1 MKQWFLGL
9 SKAGKIATL
18 SVASIFGIG
27 TVGAVASPSST
38 TTSSS
43 PQQATVKQVQKPAAP
58 TTTTKQVIEQAAIP
72 YETTTVNDP
81 TLDQGTTAV
90 GAEGING
97 TREVTYEVTYQ
108 GGKEISRTEVKNTI
122 TQQPITKV
130 IKNGTKAPAPSCQN
144 GTYIN
149 SAGNT
154 ICRPNETNTT
164 PAEASAN
171 VAMGLIV
178 LAKVGAAPVLTMAVS
193 VIGCSSC
200 S

>member
-1 MKQWFLGL
+1 M
-9 SKAGKIATL
+9 
-18 SVASIFGIG
+18 
-27 TVGAVASPSST
+27 
-38 TTSSS
+38 
-43 PQQATVKQVQKPAAP
+43 QKPAAP

-90 GAEGING
+90 SAKGING

-108 GGKEISRTEVKNTI
+108 GSKEISRTEVKNTI

-130 IKNGTKAPAPSCQN
+130 IKNGTKAPALPAKMVPTSIVQ
-144 GTYIN
+144 
-149 SAGNT
+149 A
-154 ICRPNETNTT
+154 T
-164 PAEASAN
+164 PFAVPTKPIRLPRERAPN
-171 VAMGLIV
+171 VAMELIV
-178 LAKVGAAPVLTMAVS
+178 LAKVGAVPVLTMAVS